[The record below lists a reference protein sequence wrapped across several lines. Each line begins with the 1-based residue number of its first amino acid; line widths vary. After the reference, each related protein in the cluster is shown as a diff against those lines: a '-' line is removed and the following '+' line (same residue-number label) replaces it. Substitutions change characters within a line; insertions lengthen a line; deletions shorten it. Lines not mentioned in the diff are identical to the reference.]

1 MQATQKLP
9 QLTEEERSRVE
20 KIYEDYNSLMYRTA
34 CGLTGSREDAGDL
47 VQDCLICLM
56 RHIETVSTLNPAQTA
71 GYIVITLKHLYA
83 NTLKNKPEFL
93 ALEDEPPELREASV
107 QRHVPL
113 DADAKLDV
121 QLVMQALSPRDRQL
135 LERWYLEGCA
145 CARLAQEMNCK
156 PSSIRTLLSRVR
168 SRAAEILKSAE
179 KGE

>member
-9 QLTEEERSRVE
+9 QLTEEERSRVG

-113 DADAKLDV
+113 V
-121 QLVMQALSPRDRQL
+121 RQL
-135 LERWYLEGCA
+135 C
-145 CARLAQEMNCK
+145 
-156 PSSIRTLLSRVR
+156 
-168 SRAAEILKSAE
+168 
-179 KGE
+179 